1 MGKKIVKQTKD
12 EDQPETKLTLKQ
24 QRFVEEYCKHF
35 NATKAAVDAGYS
47 IHTAASIGC
56 ENLIKPDIKEAI
68 DLRVNA
74 LTMSANEALVRLT
87 DFARGS
93 FKPFL
98 KITETGEVQNL
109 TLDLYSDDAQQS
121 LHLIKKIKQTK
132 KFFGEELMDIVTEIE
147 IHDAKDATVKVL
159 QLHGKLIE
167 KKQMDIT
174 SGGEKVQ
181 ATHILFSKGDGQ
193 VGNSE

>member
-1 MGKKIVKQTKD
+1 MGKKIVKPVKD
-12 EDQPETKLTLKQ
+12 EDESKSTLTIKQ

-35 NATKAAVDAGYS
+35 NATKAASDAGYS
-47 IHTAASIGC
+47 IHTAAAIGC
-56 ENLIKPDIKEAI
+56 ENLIKPYIKEAI
-68 DLRVNA
+68 ELRVNA

-98 KITETGEVQNL
+98 KITENGEVQDL
-109 TLDLYSDDAQQS
+109 TIDLYTDQAQES
-121 LHLIKKIKQTK
+121 LHLIKKMKQTK
-132 KFFGEELMDIVTEIE
+132 RFFGEGLMDIVTEIE

-167 KKQMDIT
+167 KKAIDHT
-174 SGGEKVQ
+174 SNGKTIE
-181 ATHILFSKGDGQ
+181 ATQIIFTKGDAGS
-193 VGNSE
+193 GSSE

>member
-1 MGKKIVKQTKD
+1 MGNKIIKPVKD
-12 EDQPETKLTLKQ
+12 EDESKSTLTIKQ

-35 NATKAAVDAGYS
+35 NASKAAVDAGYS
-47 IHTAASIGC
+47 IYTAAAIGC
-56 ENLIKPDIKEAI
+56 ENLIKPYIKEAI
-68 DLRVNA
+68 ELRVNA

-98 KITETGEVQNL
+98 KITENGDVQNL
-109 TLDLYSDDAQQS
+109 TLDLYSDDAQRS

-132 KFFGEELMDIVTEIE
+132 KFFGEGLMDIVTEIE
-147 IHDAKDATVKVL
+147 LHDAKDATVKVL

-167 KKQMDIT
+167 KKQIDHT
-174 SGGEKVQ
+174 SNGEPMS
-181 ATHILFSKGDGQ
+181 ATQIIFTKGDAGS
-193 VGNSE
+193 GSSE

>member
-1 MGKKIVKQTKD
+1 MGKKLVKPVKD
-12 EDQPETKLTLKQ
+12 EDESKSTLTIKQ

-47 IHTAASIGC
+47 IHTAGSIGC

-68 DLRVNA
+68 ELRVNA

-98 KITETGEVQNL
+98 KITETGEVQEL
-109 TLDLYSDDAQQS
+109 TIDLYTDQAQQS
-121 LHLIKKIKQTK
+121 LHLIKKMKQTK
-132 KFFGEELMDIVTEIE
+132 RFFQGELTDVITEVE

-167 KKQMDIT
+167 KKQLDIT
-174 SGGEKVQ
+174 SDGEKIQ
-181 ATHILFSKGDGQ
+181 ATQIMFTKGDGAS
-193 VGNSE
+193 GSSE